1 MDATGRYLDATGSAH
16 IRNVIT
22 FEGFEDPGWAAPS
35 FWIGRGAP
43 QAELNPM
50 EPHHCVSIAG
60 VSW

>member
-35 FWIGRGAP
+35 FWIGRVDY
-43 QAELNPM
+43 QAEINPM
-50 EPHHCVSIAG
+50 EPNHYVRLFG
-60 VSW
+60 MSW